1 MLEIENSSIDIQ
13 KAAVVVGLSDND
25 IRSLVN
31 RERLFPGMKQ
41 RHGLPLSFTIQR
53 LFSLSAVK
61 ALIDLGFSIRA
72 ACDAI
77 KMCRVYGNLL
87 EGRESSIAVDH
98 EGRLAAFD
106 GPDVDVS
113 IRIRPWVLA
122 KKMRPGL
129 IEAFGEDAVTEW
141 EAALE
146 QLHGD

>member
-1 MLEIENSSIDIQ
+1 M
-13 KAAVVVGLSDND
+13 VGLSDND

-61 ALIDLGFSIRA
+61 ALIDLGFSIRV

-77 KMCRVYGNLL
+77 RPYGALL
-87 EGRESSIAVDH
+87 EGRELVLAVNH

>member
-61 ALIDLGFSIRA
+61 TLIDLGFSIRA

-77 KMCRVYGNLL
+77 RPYGISGSLL
-87 EGRESSIAVDH
+87 EGREFFLAVNH

-106 GPDVDVS
+106 GPDVAVS

-122 KKMRPGL
+122 KEMRPGL

-141 EAALE
+141 NAALE